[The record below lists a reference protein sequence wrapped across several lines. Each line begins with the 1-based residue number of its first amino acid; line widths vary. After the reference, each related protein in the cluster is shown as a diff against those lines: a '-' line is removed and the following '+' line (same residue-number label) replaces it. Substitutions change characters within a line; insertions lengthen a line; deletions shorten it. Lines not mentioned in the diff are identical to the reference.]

1 MPAGVWMNPVNDM
14 EINRLVPSSTSEPS
28 IPVRGWPLPGPRN
41 VWLGQRQK
49 TVLRPLQMTIDGGLA
64 VGLLLLLA
72 HSRPGDLDVLYSL
85 PAVVS
90 VLLMIIFYSYF
101 GVYHFFADR
110 FATVMR
116 LTKAWWMVVFTL
128 LLVAF
133 ITKTSAQFSRE
144 LALLW
149 VTGAYCLQLVAHLL
163 VPMLLRLADLRRRRV
178 KARAIV
184 VGASTLGYYLAQRIN
199 KNPWNHIQVVG
210 VVDDDELA
218 LRRWVLDGVPVLGGS
233 RELGP
238 LIEANSIEVV
248 YLALPLSMSPS
259 LERIY
264 TDLARISVDVYWAPD
279 IFRLSP
285 VNLSLK
291 ELGGVPLIA
300 LSETPLLGTHRL
312 AKAVEDRLLAF
323 LILLCLSPLML
334 LVALSIKLD
343 SPGPVFFKQKR
354 HGWNGKVI
362 EVWKFRTMFA
372 SRSADDHTK
381 QATRHDRR
389 ITTVGRPLRRSSLD
403 ELPQLF
409 NVLQGT
415 MSLVGPRPHAVEHN
429 EYYAKEIGWYVT
441 RHRIKPGITGLA
453 QVEGC
458 RGETA
463 TVGKM
468 ARRVELD
475 LHYINNWSIG
485 LDFWILG
492 RTLFALRHDNA
503 Y

>member
-1 MPAGVWMNPVNDM
+1 M
-14 EINRLVPSSTSEPS
+14 
-28 IPVRGWPLPGPRN
+28 
-41 VWLGQRQK
+41 WLGQRQK
-49 TVLRPLQMTIDGGLA
+49 TVLRPLQMAIDGGLV
-64 VGLLLLLA
+64 VGLLLILA
-72 HSRPGDLDVLYSL
+72 HSKPGDLDPLYSV

-90 VLLMIIFYSYF
+90 LLLMIIYYSYF
-101 GVYHFFADR
+101 GVYHFFTDR

-128 LLVAF
+128 LVIAF

-144 LALLW
+144 VALLW
-149 VTGAYCLQLVAHLL
+149 VTGAYGLQLIAHLL
-163 VPMLLRLADLRRRRV
+163 LPMLLRFADLHRRRV
-178 KARAIV
+178 RAYAVV
-184 VGASTLGYYLAQRIN
+184 VGANALGHYLAQRIN
-199 KNPWNHIQVVG
+199 NNPWNHTRVVG

-218 LRRWVLDGVPVLGGS
+218 LRRWTFDEVPILGTTKDLP
-233 RELGP
+233 ELIAKNK
-238 LIEANSIEVV
+238 IEAV
-248 YLALPLSMSPS
+248 YLALPLSMAPS

-264 TDLARISVDVYWAPD
+264 TDLVKASVDVYWAPD

-312 AKAVEDRLLAF
+312 AKAVEDRVLAF

-334 LVALSIKLD
+334 LVATLIKLD
-343 SPGPVFFKQKR
+343 SRGPVLFKQRR

-362 EVWKFRTMFA
+362 EVWKFRTMFM
-372 SRSADDHTK
+372 SHSQQDRIK
-381 QATRHDRR
+381 QATRDDERV
-389 ITTVGRPLRRSSLD
+389 TVIGRYLRRTSLD

-429 EYYAKEIGWYVT
+429 EYYAKEIGWYAT

-453 QVEGC
+453 QVEGY
-458 RGETA
+458 RGETE
-463 TVGKM
+463 TVDKM

-475 LHYINNWSIG
+475 LHYINNWSIA
-485 LDFWILG
+485 LDLWILA

>member
-1 MPAGVWMNPVNDM
+1 
-14 EINRLVPSSTSEPS
+14 
-28 IPVRGWPLPGPRN
+28 
-41 VWLGQRQK
+41 
-49 TVLRPLQMTIDGGLA
+49 
-64 VGLLLLLA
+64 
-72 HSRPGDLDVLYSL
+72 
-85 PAVVS
+85 
-90 VLLMIIFYSYF
+90 
-101 GVYHFFADR
+101 
-110 FATVMR
+110 
-116 LTKAWWMVVFTL
+116 
-128 LLVAF
+128 
-133 ITKTSAQFSRE
+133 
-144 LALLW
+144 
-149 VTGAYCLQLVAHLL
+149 
-163 VPMLLRLADLRRRRV
+163 
-178 KARAIV
+178 
-184 VGASTLGYYLAQRIN
+184 
-199 KNPWNHIQVVG
+199 
-210 VVDDDELA
+210 
-218 LRRWVLDGVPVLGGS
+218 
-233 RELGP
+233 
-238 LIEANSIEVV
+238 
-248 YLALPLSMSPS
+248 
-259 LERIY
+259 
-264 TDLARISVDVYWAPD
+264 
-279 IFRLSP
+279 

-372 SRSADDHTK
+372 SGSADDHIK

-389 ITTVGRPLRRSSLD
+389 ITTVGRHLRRSSLD

-453 QVEGC
+453 QVDGY

-463 TVGKM
+463 TVDKM

-485 LDFWILG
+485 LDFWILA
-492 RTLFALRHDNA
+492 RTLFAFRHDNA

>member
-1 MPAGVWMNPVNDM
+1 MA
-14 EINRLVPSSTSEPS
+14 
-28 IPVRGWPLPGPRN
+28 
-41 VWLGQRQK
+41 
-49 TVLRPLQMTIDGGLA
+49 IDGGLV
-64 VGLLLLLA
+64 VGLLLMLA
-72 HSRPGDLDVLYSL
+72 HSRPGELDPLYSV

-90 VLLMIIFYSYF
+90 LLLMVIFYSYF

-110 FATVMR
+110 YATVMR

-133 ITKTSAQFSRE
+133 VTKASAQFSRE
-144 LALLW
+144 VALLW
-149 VTGAYCLQLVAHLL
+149 VSGAYCLQLIAHLL
-163 VPMLLRLADLRRRRV
+163 VPILLRLANLHHHRV
-178 KARAIV
+178 KAHAVIV
-184 VGASTLGYYLAQRIN
+184 GGGTLGLYLAQRIN
-199 KNPWNHIQVVG
+199 NNPWNHNLVIG

-218 LRRWVLDGVPVLGGS
+218 LRRWVLEGVPVLGTS
-233 RELGP
+233 KELP
-238 LIEANSIEVV
+238 SLIDAHKIEAV
-248 YLALPLSMSPS
+248 YLALPLSMAPS

-264 TDLARISVDVYWAPD
+264 AALAEKCVDVYWAPD

-300 LSETPLLGTHRL
+300 LSETPLLGSHRL
-312 AKAVEDRLLAF
+312 AKAFEDRLLAF

-334 LVALSIKLD
+334 VVALCIRID
-343 SPGPVFFKQKR
+343 SPGPMLFKQKR
-354 HGWNGKVI
+354 HGWNGKII

-372 SRSADDHTK
+372 SQSPEDRIK
-381 QATRHDRR
+381 QATRDDRR
-389 ITTVGRPLRRSSLD
+389 ITGIGRYLRRSSID

-429 EYYAKEIGWYVT
+429 EYYAKEIGWYMT

-458 RGETA
+458 RGQTD
-463 TVGKM
+463 TVDKM
-468 ARRVELD
+468 ARRVDLD

-485 LDFWILG
+485 LDLWILV
-492 RTLFALRHDNA
+492 RTVFALRHDNA

>member
-1 MPAGVWMNPVNDM
+1 MIERSPRAAAAALTERGRLHRTSRPLSGPRAVAAALTERCSKASIYASSRIAGIVAWLSRDPERNLHARLASVFGGDVWPIAQDAGAARRLSASRPWMPARLWMNPVNDM

-28 IPVRGWPLPGPRN
+28 IPVREWPLPGPRN

-233 RELGP
+233 RDLGP

-248 YLALPLSMSPS
+248 YLALSLSMSPS

-264 TDLARISVDVYWAPD
+264 TDLARISVDVY
-279 IFRLSP
+279 
-285 VNLSLK
+285 
-291 ELGGVPLIA
+291 
-300 LSETPLLGTHRL
+300 
-312 AKAVEDRLLAF
+312 
-323 LILLCLSPLML
+323 
-334 LVALSIKLD
+334 
-343 SPGPVFFKQKR
+343 
-354 HGWNGKVI
+354 
-362 EVWKFRTMFA
+362 
-372 SRSADDHTK
+372 
-381 QATRHDRR
+381 
-389 ITTVGRPLRRSSLD
+389 
-403 ELPQLF
+403 
-409 NVLQGT
+409 
-415 MSLVGPRPHAVEHN
+415 
-429 EYYAKEIGWYVT
+429 
-441 RHRIKPGITGLA
+441 
-453 QVEGC
+453 
-458 RGETA
+458 
-463 TVGKM
+463 
-468 ARRVELD
+468 
-475 LHYINNWSIG
+475 
-485 LDFWILG
+485 
-492 RTLFALRHDNA
+492 
-503 Y
+503 

>member
-1 MPAGVWMNPVNDM
+1 M
-14 EINRLVPSSTSEPS
+14 ELNRLSTTTSSSGSAFT
-28 IPVRGWPLPGPRN
+28 VRGWHAPGRRN

-49 TVLRPLQMTIDGGLA
+49 TVLRPLQMAIDGGLV
-64 VGLLLLLA
+64 VGLLLALA
-72 HSRPGDLDVLYSL
+72 HSKPGSLDPLYSV

-90 VLLMIIFYSYF
+90 LLLMIIFYSYF

-110 FATVMR
+110 LATVMR
-116 LTKAWWMVVFTL
+116 LTKAWWMVVFSL

-133 ITKTSAQFSRE
+133 VTKTSAQFSRE
-144 LALLW
+144 VTLLW
-149 VTGAYCLQLVAHLL
+149 VTGAYGSQLVAHLL
-163 VPMLLRLADLRRRRV
+163 LPMLLRFADLHRHRV
-178 KARAIV
+178 RARALI
-184 VGASTLGYYLAQRIN
+184 VGASALGHYLTQRIN
-199 KNPWNHIQVVG
+199 NNPWNPIQVIG

-218 LRRWVLDGVPVLGGS
+218 VRRWTLHGIPVLGTS
-233 RELGP
+233 RDLPE
-238 LIEANSIEVV
+238 LIEANKIEAV
-248 YLALPLSMSPS
+248 YLALPLNMAPS

-264 TDLARISVDVYWAPD
+264 TELVKASVDVYWAPD

-323 LILLCLSPLML
+323 LILIFLIPLML
-334 LVALSIKLD
+334 LVAICIKID
-343 SPGPVFFKQKR
+343 SPGPVLFKQRR
-354 HGWNGKVI
+354 HGWNGKVF
-362 EVWKFRTMFA
+362 EVWKFRTMFT
-372 SRSADDHTK
+372 SQSSQDRIK
-381 QATRHDRR
+381 QATRHDERV
-389 ITTVGRPLRRSSLD
+389 TTIGRYLRRSSID

-429 EYYAKEIGWYVT
+429 AYYAKQIGWYAT

-453 QVEGC
+453 QVEGY
-458 RGETA
+458 RGETE
-463 TVGKM
+463 TVDKM

-485 LDFWILG
+485 LDLWILT
-492 RTLFALRHDNA
+492 RTLFALHHGNA